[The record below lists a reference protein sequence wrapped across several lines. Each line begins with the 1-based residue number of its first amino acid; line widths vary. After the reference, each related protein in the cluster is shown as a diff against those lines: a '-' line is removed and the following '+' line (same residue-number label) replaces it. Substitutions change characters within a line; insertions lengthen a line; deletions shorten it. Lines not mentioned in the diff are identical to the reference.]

1 MSGMFSSP
9 FTVSVEPVRRNTM
22 RSTRFTTCR
31 AYSFWRFSSFFQT
44 HFSPIRSGSALTRR
58 NTISTRRIK
67 ITRIIPHLILF
78 VSIPVQYIKKEVQKQ
93 VIRTSFL
100 EIWKSIQT
108 AGRWQ
113 TTAAQNP
120 GGSARLHWSETRY
133 SSRGTSPMPLK
144 QHPTDT
150 LP

>member
-1 MSGMFSSP
+1 MFPSP

-22 RSTRFTTCR
+22 RSTCFTTCR

-100 EIWKSIQT
+100 EIWISVQT
-108 AGRWQ
+108 INRWQ
-113 TTAAQNP
+113 TTAAQSP
-120 GGSARLHWSETRY
+120 DGSDHSHWSDNRY
-133 SSRGTSPMPLK
+133 NPRGTYPDPAKMPR
-144 QHPTDT
+144 TDT